1 MESQTIDNG
10 AAGEANVGV
19 TPQVGNSDNSAF
31 RTARGIWIKTA
42 IAQTT
47 GKMLSKANVL
57 GVKTTDIN
65 SFLTNQAN
73 LRTARASKG
82 NKC

>member
-1 MESQTIDNG
+1 MEESQTINTG

-42 IAQTT
+42 FAQTT
-47 GKMLSKANVL
+47 GKMLSRANVIGFITL
-57 GVKTTDIN
+57 DIN
-65 SFLTNQAN
+65 FFLSNQ
-73 LRTARASKG
+73 TT
-82 NKC
+82 